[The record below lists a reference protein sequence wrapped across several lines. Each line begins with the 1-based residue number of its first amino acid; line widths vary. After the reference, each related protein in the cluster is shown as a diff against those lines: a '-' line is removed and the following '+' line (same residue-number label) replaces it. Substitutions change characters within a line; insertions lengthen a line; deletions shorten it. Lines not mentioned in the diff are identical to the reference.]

1 MNNNVFFDLSKKY
14 NNIPN
19 NSHVRC
25 CQFIL
30 VETLLLVFALI
41 GPPCLVAL
49 NSQFCC
55 LAMQKKVSPTLNF
68 FDYRTNKTG
77 KMLPHMKYSSKRSDF
92 LRFHA
97 YLCHVIDDFCLSWFA
112 ALRQVKNLTWQN
124 PELIGFAACLSK
136 NFLLL
141 RYL

>member
-1 MNNNVFFDLSKKY
+1 MNNNVFFDLNKKY

-49 NSQFCC
+49 NS
-55 LAMQKKVSPTLNF
+55 VV
-68 FDYRTNKTG
+68 Y
-77 KMLPHMKYSSKRSDF
+77 
-92 LRFHA
+92 
-97 YLCHVIDDFCLSWFA
+97 
-112 ALRQVKNLTWQN
+112 
-124 PELIGFAACLSK
+124 
-136 NFLLL
+136 
-141 RYL
+141 

>member
-19 NSHVRC
+19 NSHIRC

-68 FDYRTNKTG
+68 FDYQTHKTG
-77 KMLPHMKYSSKRSDF
+77 KMLPHVKYFPPKGVIFSDF
-92 LRFHA
+92 MLTFA
-97 YLCHVIDDFCLSWFA
+97 MSCYDLYLL
-112 ALRQVKNLTWQN
+112 
-124 PELIGFAACLSK
+124 
-136 NFLLL
+136 
-141 RYL
+141 